1 MVLAWEFGPWLEIC
15 HLGLI
20 YSLFFFQALSNIR
33 DFKQSL
39 LRGIFPQKA
48 PADTEPVGVW
58 LVQDTGISQGITGA
72 SSYYDKP
79 QTQVSRCEYFLL
91 QQEHKEC

>member
-1 MVLAWEFGPWLEIC
+1 MAWNLS
-15 HLGLI
+15 LI
-20 YSLFFFQALSNIR
+20 YSLIFFQALSNIR

-58 LVQDTGISQGITGA
+58 LVQDTGISQGQVPGA

-79 QTQVSRCEYFLL
+79 QTQVRMLSASTAAL
-91 QQEHKEC
+91 KEC